1 MLSALK
7 VVSLICLRI
16 SLLVRAITS
25 REEHTMNDREVLS
38 MVRATNNL
46 KEMAIH
52 VKYPL
57 RGFYVGCPTLA
68 SSRPVFVAVPPSG
81 L

>member
-1 MLSALK
+1 
-7 VVSLICLRI
+7 
-16 SLLVRAITS
+16 
-25 REEHTMNDREVLS
+25 MNDREVLS

>member
-1 MLSALK
+1 MEKAEDHMSDA
-7 VVSLICLRI
+7 
-16 SLLVRAITS
+16 
-25 REEHTMNDREVLS
+25 EVLS
-38 MVRATNNL
+38 LAQSTTNP